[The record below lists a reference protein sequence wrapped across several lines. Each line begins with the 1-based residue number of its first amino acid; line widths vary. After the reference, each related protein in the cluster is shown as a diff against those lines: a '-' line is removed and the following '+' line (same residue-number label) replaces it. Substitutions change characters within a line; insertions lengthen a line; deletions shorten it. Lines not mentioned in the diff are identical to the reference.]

1 MERKVVSQLEDR
13 ARNSSDF
20 TRRLRRLFIGAIPY
34 VLFLI
39 ALVWLSIGFLR
50 FVEQES
56 AVALLLTKKDAIVT
70 ANEWHGKDWAT
81 SVPDDRPAIY
91 PGKRATIRE
100 DDILLVPFFYIGEK
114 IGTIKFPSIDHSV
127 DAIQGDE
134 EAQFRLGAG
143 HSLRSY
149 MPGQNNNS
157 VFGAHR
163 TTYFKKFENIKV
175 GDAVNFEA
183 VYGYFKYKIDEIR
196 IINGGDNSV
205 ALETRKEQLTLYT
218 CYPFI
223 YFGNAPKRFVLICSL
238 VESEIYK

>member
-1 MERKVVSQLEDR
+1 MDVNVVSQLEDR
-13 ARNSSDF
+13 ARVSSDF
-20 TRRLRRLFIGAIPY
+20 KRRLRRLFIGAIPY

-39 ALVWLSIGFLR
+39 ALSWISIGSLR
-50 FVEQES
+50 FVERES
-56 AVALLLTKKDAIVT
+56 VLAMFLTQKDDIIT

-81 SVPDDRPAIY
+81 SIPDERPTVY
-91 PGKRATIRE
+91 PGKRATVRE

-134 EAQFRLGAG
+134 EPQFRLGAG
-143 HSLRSY
+143 HSLHTY
-149 MPGQNNNS
+149 LPGQDNNS

-163 TTYFKKFENIKV
+163 TTYFKKLENIKV

-205 ALETRKEQLTLYT
+205 AKETSKEQLTLYT
-218 CYPFI
+218 CYPFT